1 MASSER
7 IFARKTDAVAKR
19 ISTALSIDLPPDIA
33 RQAFYEGV
41 MRRLVW
47 RQPWFMQLLM
57 EDPFFRESYH
67 AEVALRPAT
76 QGDGH
81 ADR

>member
-1 MASSER
+1 MWISVAIAQHENRTQESVNGIGER
-7 IFARKTDAVAKR
+7 IFA
-19 ISTALSIDLPPDIA
+19 IDLPPDIA

-57 EDPFFRESYH
+57 EDPFFRRE
-67 AEVALRPAT
+67 LPR
-76 QGDGH
+76 
-81 ADR
+81 